1 MEFKDVFSSIAITL
15 IVVLGMLSLSSDI
28 NSSWGTTIGDDVRS
42 DLETQNTGI
51 RGNLS
56 SLSLGVKDS
65 ATPEEG
71 QSSGD
76 PEQNIL
82 RRGYNIITQLPS
94 FVNLPVK
101 LIGVF
106 LDYIPGLPEVIK
118 FLAQYTFAFAY
129 YLTLAYLL
137 ITGARRLF

>member
-1 MEFKDVFSSIAITL
+1 MEFKDVFTSLAITL
-15 IVVLGMLSLSSDI
+15 VVVLGMLSLSSDI
-28 NSSWGTTIGDDVRS
+28 NGSWGTTIGNDVRN
-42 DLETQNTGI
+42 DLESQNSGI
-51 RGNLS
+51 LGNLS
-56 SLSLGVKDS
+56 QASLNANDA

-71 QSSGD
+71 QASGD
-76 PEQNIL
+76 AQQNIL

-101 LIGVF
+101 MIGVF